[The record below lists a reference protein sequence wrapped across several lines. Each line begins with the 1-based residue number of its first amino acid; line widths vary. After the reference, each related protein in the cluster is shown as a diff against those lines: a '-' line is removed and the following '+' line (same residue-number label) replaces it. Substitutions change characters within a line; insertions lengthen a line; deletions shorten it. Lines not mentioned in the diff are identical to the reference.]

1 MSNYS
6 MSSPGKIASAV
17 TLAVLLFTGCTS
29 EGLAVPVGGAY
40 MSRVAPEESDRAES
54 FVKARSLDP
63 CGFLDLATI
72 EKIGTPLIT
81 TPGSLGE
88 CEVTVLAQDGQTI
101 LHKLTLI
108 MGVAPV
114 GKTETYDGS
123 TAETDELG
131 TESCSSTVR
140 FDEWQ
145 YFMIMVFPFRD
156 ATESACSVTKKLIDS
171 TIPLLSSRPQ
181 REDGP
186 DVIKIP
192 LAEADPCVALGRIS
206 LLTEKSSV
214 SPELTSCTMR
224 NSGKS
229 TSTTISHHLSSTHAI
244 DNSWLGEIPLWV
256 LDIPANEIQRSSEFC
271 EVDVFVGY
279 ETPIRDVQAP
289 PGSDT
294 KFVETVT
301 ARAVDCPRARAA
313 AVKAV
318 RALQK

>member
-1 MSNYS
+1 
-6 MSSPGKIASAV
+6 V
-17 TLAVLLFTGCTS
+17 LTLAVLLFTGCTS

-40 MSRVAPEESDRAES
+40 MSRVTSDETDRAES
-54 FVKARSLDP
+54 FMKARTLDP
-63 CGFLDLATI
+63 CGFLNLATI
-72 EKIGTPLIT
+72 EKIGTPFIT
-81 TPGSLGE
+81 TPRSLDV
-88 CEVTVLAQDGQTI
+88 CEVTVLAQDGQTT
-101 LHKLTLI
+101 LHKIILT

-114 GKTETYDGS
+114 GKTETYDES
-123 TAETDELG
+123 TAETDDLG

-156 ATESACSVTKKLIDS
+156 ATESACSVTKKLIES

-186 DVIKIP
+186 DVNKIP
-192 LAEADPCVALGRIS
+192 LADADPCVALGHIP

-214 SPELTSCTMR
+214 SPQLTSCTMR
-224 NSGKS
+224 NTGKS
-229 TSTTISHHLSSTHAI
+229 TSTTISHHLSTTHAI

-256 LDIPANEIQRSSEFC
+256 LDIPANEIQRSSDYC
-271 EVDVFVGY
+271 EVDVFVGH
-279 ETPIRDVQAP
+279 ETPIRNVQAP

-294 KFVETVT
+294 KYVETVT

-313 AVKAV
+313 AVEAV